1 MKNMTKTISVL
12 GSTGSIGRQT
22 LEVARHLGIG
32 ITELTG
38 NKNYRLIESQCR
50 EFKVQMAWIAEEN
63 YVNLKTL
70 LADTPTKVV
79 TGDEALCE
87 IACQTKADIV
97 CNSLLGIAGL
107 KPTLAALEGGHNI
120 ALSNK
125 EALVEGGSLVM
136 DKAKSKGLEIYP
148 VDSEHSAIFQC
159 ISRAKPSKILLTASG
174 GAFWGKDVEFLKT
187 VTPEMATKHPNWSMG
202 AKITVDSATLM
213 NKGLE
218 IIEAVWL
225 FGLKPEQIEVLIHRE
240 SIVHSMVQFDDN
252 SVIAQ
257 LSKPD
262 MRLCIQYALTYP
274 ERRPSLTQ
282 QLDFSKISALTFS
295 KPDEDTFTLLRLAK
309 DCIKKGG
316 NLPAAMSSA
325 NEEAVSLF
333 LDGKITFL
341 DIFDFVHRAVY
352 DTPFIPNPTLEQIMS
367 TDTHARETIRTLA
380 GAKIS

>member
-1 MKNMTKTISVL
+1 
-12 GSTGSIGRQT
+12 
-22 LEVARHLGIG
+22 
-32 ITELTG
+32 
-38 NKNYRLIESQCR
+38 
-50 EFKVQMAWIAEEN
+50 
-63 YVNLKTL
+63 
-70 LADTPTKVV
+70 
-79 TGDEALCE
+79 
-87 IACQTKADIV
+87 
-97 CNSLLGIAGL
+97 
-107 KPTLAALEGGHNI
+107 
-120 ALSNK
+120 
-125 EALVEGGSLVM
+125 
-136 DKAKSKGLEIYP
+136 
-148 VDSEHSAIFQC
+148 
-159 ISRAKPSKILLTASG
+159 
-174 GAFWGKDVEFLKT
+174 
-187 VTPEMATKHPNWSMG
+187 
-202 AKITVDSATLM
+202 
-213 NKGLE
+213 
-218 IIEAVWL
+218 
-225 FGLKPEQIEVLIHRE
+225 
-240 SIVHSMVQFDDN
+240 
-252 SVIAQ
+252 
-257 LSKPD
+257 